1 MIGMMRLLPLHHAIR
16 NVSRRPVRSLLLLIA
31 SGVVTGLLVATSA
44 FVRSL
49 EASNLGAAPP
59 NTAILISTSA
69 MGDIVRSAMSP
80 AVADLAAADVPGVV
94 RSGNVPA
101 SSPEIHMGTE
111 LRLPNDPETYQA
123 FVRGVTERAFL
134 VHESVTLVAGRL
146 PGPSEALVG
155 RLAADKCGLPTAALK
170 LGTTIHVEGG
180 SFRVA
185 GVFAAPGT
193 TVESEIWLPLSA
205 LQGLIQRNDCS
216 CVFVRVSSRD
226 DLADVDLFAKR
237 RLDLELVAVPAQ
249 QYYAELTAYF
259 DPILALAWTMTVLI
273 SIAATTAGANTVIA
287 SVQGRIR
294 ELATLRAIGFRG
306 SALAVSVLQET
317 LTLGMA
323 GALLGLL
330 AARLLLGHVS
340 VSMAMTA
347 FRLEVDSISILI
359 GLGGMVVIT
368 LAGATPALFRILRLS
383 VARALKES

>member
-1 MIGMMRLLPLHHAIR
+1 MIPIRLLPLHHAIR
-16 NVSRRPVRSLLLLIA
+16 NAGRRPVRSLLLVLA
-31 SGVVTGLLVATSA
+31 SGMVAGLLVATSA

-59 NTAILISTSA
+59 NTAILVSTSA

-80 AVADLAAADVPGVV
+80 AVADLVAADVPGVV
-94 RSGNVPA
+94 RVGDLPA

-111 LRLPNDPETYQA
+111 LRLANDPEAYQA

-134 VHESVTLVAGRL
+134 VHESVTLVEGRL
-146 PGPSEALVG
+146 PGPGEALVG
-155 RLAADKCGLPTAALK
+155 RLAADKCGLPAADLRP
-170 LGTTIHVEGG
+170 GSTIQVEGG
-180 SFRVA
+180 TFQVV

-193 TVESEIWLPLSA
+193 TVESEIWLPLYE
-205 LQGLIQRNDCS
+205 LQGLAQREDCS
-216 CVFVRVSSRD
+216 CVFVRVVGPD

-237 RLDLELVAVPAQ
+237 RLDLELVAIPAPK
-249 QYYAELTAYF
+249 YYAELTAYF
-259 DPILALAWTMTVLI
+259 DPILALSWTMAVLI
-273 SIAATTAGANTVIA
+273 AIAATTAGANTVVA

-330 AARLLLGHVS
+330 AARLLLGHVA

-347 FRLEVDSISILI
+347 FRLEVDSISILV
-359 GLGGMVVIT
+359 GLGGMVLVT